1 MEGSIELERNTNN
14 NMLTQS
20 TLLEK
25 GWTLRMIKKFLPEPI
40 LKTNPHYRS
49 GPKMKLWDENTVLSV
64 METEEFKS
72 AYNSSLIQRN
82 KLSSTLTELNYQ
94 KKISQKKEVEAL
106 AKTVKI
112 SLFRT
117 EEIERDSLKL
127 EEAHLADKGVRYLPN
142 INYAPADFKIRW
154 AVNHIRHNLTD
165 YDIKICELVK
175 IKGNKRFN
183 YSYFKALVLDRIK
196 KVYPKYRKECDL
208 QIKSIWNS
216 YYGKIIA

>member
-1 MEGSIELERNTNN
+1 MEGSIKLETNRTN

-25 GWTLRMIKKFLPEPI
+25 GWTLGLIKKFLPEPF

-49 GPKMKLWDENTVLSV
+49 GPKMKLWDENIVLSV
-64 METEEFKS
+64 METEDFKS
-72 AYNSSLIQRN
+72 AYNSSLIRRN
-82 KLSSTLTELNYQ
+82 KLSSTLTKVNYQ
-94 KKISQKKEVEAL
+94 KKNSQKKEIELL
-106 AKTVKI
+106 ANTVNI
-112 SLFRT
+112 SLFST

-127 EEAHLADKGVRYLPN
+127 EEIHLANKGVRYLPS

-165 YDIKICELVK
+165 YDIKICELAK

-216 YYGKIIA
+216 YYGKISA

>member
-1 MEGSIELERNTNN
+1 MKNSYDY
-14 NMLTQS
+14 S
-20 TLLEK
+20 T
-25 GWTLRMIKKFLPEPI
+25 
-40 LKTNPHYRS
+40 
-49 GPKMKLWDENTVLSV
+49 
-64 METEEFKS
+64 
-72 AYNSSLIQRN
+72 
-82 KLSSTLTELNYQ
+82 Q
-94 KKISQKKEVEAL
+94 KKAIKDL
-106 AKTVKI
+106 ANTLNILLVNY
-112 SLFRT
+112 
-117 EEIERDSLKL
+117 EEIERDSLKA
-127 EEAHLADKGVRYLPN
+127 EETYLASKGTRYLPS

-216 YYGKIIA
+216 YYGKISA